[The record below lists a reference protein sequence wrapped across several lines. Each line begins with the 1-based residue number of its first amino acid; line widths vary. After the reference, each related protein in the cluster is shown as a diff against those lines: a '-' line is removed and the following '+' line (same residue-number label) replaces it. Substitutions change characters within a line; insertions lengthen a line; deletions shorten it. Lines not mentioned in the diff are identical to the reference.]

1 MEVKNQK
8 VKRGKVTKVPLL
20 IVLGLCLLIL
30 IVAALS
36 MPSATDDKL
45 ARNEEK
51 EAMLFADA
59 RAQIDRLQAATRAT
73 ADKEELKPEPP
84 APVKVEPSL
93 DADAYA
99 RFKHLQNPAPPPEP
113 TAEER
118 LMQQRTQ
125 AFLQALSASSKVE
138 LNFNAPSN
146 MPGLNGGGDT
156 TLSGGQALSAK
167 QKQML
172 QDSKAK
178 LAQLKGQGGG
188 ELSAYEALN
197 SGDEHALAYRTESVD
212 TPYLIRQGTVVPAV
226 LLTGINSDIPGQ
238 VMAQTTAAVYD
249 SPRGNFA
256 LIPAGSRLIGQY
268 LSQPAYGTERV
279 MLAFNRLIF
288 PDGKAL
294 TLGAMPAASLDGL
307 AGLEAEVD
315 NHMFRLLSGALL
327 LGGITAMV
335 SVTQDDAY
343 DSDGNLTTSSALTQ
357 AMGASLGQVLA
368 DVVERNINIAPTLQ
382 VPAGFRFNLT
392 LVKDLRFKGPY
403 QDFDY
408 AA

>member
-36 MPSATDDKL
+36 IPSATDDKL

-146 MPGLNGGGDT
+146 MPGHNGGADT

-197 SGDEHALAYRTESVD
+197 SGDESMRLPIGLKVSIPLILSV
-212 TPYLIRQGTVVPAV
+212 R
-226 LLTGINSDIPGQ
+226 
-238 VMAQTTAAVYD
+238 
-249 SPRGNFA
+249 
-256 LIPAGSRLIGQY
+256 
-268 LSQPAYGTERV
+268 ERWC
-279 MLAFNRLIF
+279 RRC
-288 PDGKAL
+288 
-294 TLGAMPAASLDGL
+294 S
-307 AGLEAEVD
+307 
-315 NHMFRLLSGALL
+315 
-327 LGGITAMV
+327 
-335 SVTQDDAY
+335 
-343 DSDGNLTTSSALTQ
+343 
-357 AMGASLGQVLA
+357 
-368 DVVERNINIAPTLQ
+368 
-382 VPAGFRFNLT
+382 
-392 LVKDLRFKGPY
+392 
-403 QDFDY
+403 
-408 AA
+408 